1 MDPSFSS
8 LAWTVCFLTLLITSS
23 HYDNDHSSF
32 ESDHAYVSSKYK
44 QQQRQMNT
52 TILELKTILASP
64 PKNLKR
70 KLLHSVAKYTKNGV
84 STFNPRILELEIF
97 KAWDVNPN
105 PGPAASNDKKN
116 RKANCAFAYLCQ
128 EMVSCKLGQWTIN
141 NLKDTKLEQIQLLL
155 TANHHEIDVLFL
167 LETFLKPNK
176 PDCVLQIPSCTF
188 FQERS
193 TGFEERRR
201 NSRLYR

>member
-1 MDPSFSS
+1 MIAMTSLIKRRHSPLLIRPMDPSFSS

-97 KAWDVNPN
+97 KAWDVNLN
-105 PGPAASNDKKN
+105 PRPAASNDKKN
-116 RKANCAFAYLCQ
+116 KKSELCLRISLPGNGL
-128 EMVSCKLGQWTIN
+128 M
-141 NLKDTKLEQIQLLL
+141 QI
-155 TANHHEIDVLFL
+155 
-167 LETFLKPNK
+167 
-176 PDCVLQIPSCTF
+176 
-188 FQERS
+188 RS
-193 TGFEERRR
+193 MDHK
-201 NSRLYR
+201 